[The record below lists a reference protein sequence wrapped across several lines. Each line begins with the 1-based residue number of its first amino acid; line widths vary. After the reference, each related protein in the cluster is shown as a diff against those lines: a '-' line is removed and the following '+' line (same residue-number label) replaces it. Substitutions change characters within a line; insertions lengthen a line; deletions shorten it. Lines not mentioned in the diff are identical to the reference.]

1 MNLKVPNRR
10 KKKLNNRIL
19 LVDDEPRILDEL
31 GKVLSPAEQSN
42 AELNELENRLFNNS
56 KTNRRKTTCYNV
68 CCCRQGDE
76 AVREVQESI
85 EKNEPFSV
93 AFIDIRM
100 PPGPDGVS
108 TAEEI
113 RKLDHDVQIVMMTGY
128 SDFDISEIAHRIP
141 PEDKLL
147 YMQKPIHSQEIRQFA
162 LALTAKWQSDYLLH
176 LQNQKLTESNEYLK
190 EHDRL
195 KSEFVMTVSHEL
207 RTPLTIFKNILS
219 NAMAG
224 VMGKVPPKLLR
235 NLEIADE
242 AIGRLTSIID
252 DFLDVSKLEVGKMK
266 IHPEILCVQQ
276 TINKLVEMIRF
287 VTDSKNIQL
296 DLVMPENNLYIN
308 VDYEKITRVINN
320 IIENATKF
328 VPENTGKIVM
338 RLEDKGEQLRISVE
352 DNGSGI
358 HGDDKEKVFDRF
370 VQVEKHIGPGKH
382 GTGLG
387 LAICRDLIQLHSGR
401 IWIEDNPGGGAIFR
415 ILLPKCDPQGQ
426 DVPATESAEQTVP
439 V

>member
-1 MNLKVPNRR
+1 MNLNRELNRR
-10 KKKLNNRIL
+10 IL
-19 LVDDEPRILDEL
+19 MVDDEPRILEEL
-31 GKVLSPAEQSN
+31 QKVLAPSQSGN
-42 AELNELENRLFNNS
+42 TELSELENRLFNKS
-56 KTNRRKTTCYNV
+56 ETKRKSVTVYDV
-68 CCCRQGDE
+68 CCCHQGDE
-76 AVREVQESI
+76 AIDKVRDALAKE
-85 EKNEPFSV
+85 EPFAV

-100 PPGPDGVS
+100 PPGPDGVT

-113 RKLDHDVQIVMMTGY
+113 RKLDPNIQIVMMTGY
-128 SDFDISEIAHRIP
+128 SDFDISEIAHRVP

-176 LQNQKLTESNEYLK
+176 LQNQKLSESNEYLK

-235 NLEIADE
+235 NLEMADE
-242 AIGRLTSIID
+242 AIERLTSIIN

-266 IHPEILCVQQ
+266 LYPEVLGVQQ
-276 TINKLVEMIRF
+276 TVCKLVEMIQF

-296 DLVMPENNLYIN
+296 DLRVPDNELYIN
-308 VDYEKITRVINN
+308 ADYEKITRVINN
-320 IIENATKF
+320 LIENATKF
-328 VPENTGKIVM
+328 VPEKTG
-338 RLEDKGEQLRISVE
+338 RISIEVE
-352 DNGSGI
+352 ERGDRVGINVRDNGPGI

-370 VQVEKHIGPGKH
+370 VQVEKHVGPGKH

-401 IWIEDNPGGGAIFR
+401 IWIEDNPTGGAVFR
-415 ILLPKCDPQGQ
+415 ILLPKHN
-426 DVPATESAEQTVP
+426 PAITEEQTETLVSSNA
-439 V
+439 

>member
-1 MNLKVPNRR
+1 MNLNTEPNR
-10 KKKLNNRIL
+10 RIL
-19 LVDDEPRILDEL
+19 LVDDEPRILEEL
-31 GKVLSPAEQSN
+31 EKVLAPTQKGS
-42 AELNELENRLFNNS
+42 AELSELENRLFSNS
-56 KTNRRKTTCYNV
+56 ETKQKSTIVYDV

-76 AVREVQESI
+76 AVCKVQEAI
-85 EKNEPFSV
+85 EKEEPFAV

-108 TAEEI
+108 TAEQI
-113 RKLDHDVQIVMMTGY
+113 RKLDPNIQIVMMTGY
-128 SDFDISEIAHRIP
+128 SDFDISEIANRIP

-147 YMQKPIHSQEIRQFA
+147 YMQKPIHSQEIQQFA

-176 LQNQKLTESNEYLK
+176 LQNQKLVESNAYLK

-235 NLEIADE
+235 NLEMADE
-242 AIGRLTSIID
+242 AIGRLTSIIN

-266 IHPEILCVQQ
+266 IHAEVLCVQQ
-276 TINKLVEMIRF
+276 TVNELVEMIQF
-287 VTDSKNIQL
+287 VTDAKNIQL
-296 DLVMPENNLYIN
+296 DLLVPENELYIN
-308 VDYEKITRVINN
+308 ADFEKITRVINN
-320 IIENATKF
+320 LIENATKF
-328 VPENTGKIVM
+328 VPEKTGKISI
-338 RLEDKGEQLRISVE
+338 EVE
-352 DNGSGI
+352 DRGERIGINVRDNGPGI

-370 VQVEKHIGPGKH
+370 VQVEKHVGPGKH

-401 IWIEDNPGGGAIFR
+401 IWIEDNPGGGAVFK
-415 ILLPKCDPQGQ
+415 ILLPKYTPETAEQ
-426 DVPATESAEQTVP
+426 ESAVLAEVN
-439 V
+439 

>member
-1 MNLKVPNRR
+1 MNQEIPNRR
-10 KKKLNNRIL
+10 KKELNNRIL
-19 LVDDEPRILDEL
+19 LVDDEVRIVDEL
-31 GKVLSPAEQSN
+31 AKVLSPKEYTN

-56 KTNRRKTTCYNV
+56 NTNRRKTTCYNV
-68 CCCRQGDE
+68 CCCNQGE
-76 AVREVQESI
+76 NAVHEVAKAI
-85 EKNEPFSV
+85 EKNEPFAV

-100 PPGPDGVS
+100 PPGIDGVS
-108 TAEEI
+108 TAEQI
-113 RKLDHDVQIVMMTGY
+113 RKLDSNIQIVMMTGY
-128 SDFDISEIAHRIP
+128 SDFDISEISHRVP

-176 LQNQKLTESNEYLK
+176 KQNQQLTQTNEYLK

-235 NLEIADE
+235 NLEMADE
-242 AIGRLTSIID
+242 AIGRLTSIIN

-266 IHPEILCVQQ
+266 MRPEVLCVQEV
-276 TINKLVEMIRF
+276 ISKLVEMISF
-287 VTDSKNIQL
+287 VTDAKGIQL
-296 DLVMPENNLYIN
+296 DLRMPDKNIHIKA
-308 VDYEKITRVINN
+308 DYEQITRVVNN
-320 IIENATKF
+320 IVENATKF
-328 VPENTGKIVM
+328 VPEKSGTICI
-338 RLEDKGEQLRISVE
+338 EVE
-352 DNGSGI
+352 DRGERVGINIRDNGPGI

-370 VQVEKHIGPGKH
+370 VQVEKHVGPGKH

-401 IWIEDNPGGGAIFR
+401 IWIEDNPTGGAVFR
-415 ILLPKCDPQGQ
+415 IVLPKCEAQEQ
-426 DVPATESAEQTVP
+426 TTESQIIEQTAAVS
-439 V
+439 

>member
-10 KKKLNNRIL
+10 KKELNNRIL

-31 GKVLSPAEQSN
+31 GKVLSPAEKSN

-56 KTNRRKTTCYNV
+56 KTNRRKTTSYNV

-76 AVREVQESI
+76 AVFKVQEAI
-85 EKNEPFSV
+85 EKNEPFAV

-113 RKLDHDVQIVMMTGY
+113 RKLDPNVQIVMMTGY

-176 LQNQKLTESNEYLK
+176 LQNQKLTQSNEYLK

-224 VMGKVPPKLLR
+224 VMGKVSPKLLR
-235 NLEIADE
+235 NLEMADE
-242 AIGRLTSIID
+242 AIGRLTSIIN

-266 IHPEILCVQQ
+266 LYPENLCVQQ
-276 TINKLVEMIRF
+276 TISKLVDMIRF

-296 DLVMPENNLYIN
+296 DLEMPEENLYIN
-308 VDYEKITRVINN
+308 ADYEKITRVINN

-328 VPENTGKIVM
+328 VPEETGKIIM
-338 RLEDKGEQLRISVE
+338 RVEDKGERVRISIE
-352 DNGSGI
+352 DNGPGI
-358 HGDDKEKVFDRF
+358 HGDDKEKV
-370 VQVEKHIGPGKH
+370 
-382 GTGLG
+382 
-387 LAICRDLIQLHSGR
+387 
-401 IWIEDNPGGGAIFR
+401 
-415 ILLPKCDPQGQ
+415 
-426 DVPATESAEQTVP
+426 
-439 V
+439 

>member
-1 MNLKVPNRR
+1 MNLNTEPNR
-10 KKKLNNRIL
+10 RIL
-19 LVDDEPRILDEL
+19 LVDDEPRILEEL
-31 GKVLSPAEQSN
+31 EKVLAPTQKGC
-42 AELNELENRLFNNS
+42 AELSELENRLFSNS
-56 KTNRRKTTCYNV
+56 ETKQKSTIVYDV

-76 AVREVQESI
+76 AVCKVQEAI
-85 EKNEPFSV
+85 EKEEPFAV

-108 TAEEI
+108 TAEQI
-113 RKLDHDVQIVMMTGY
+113 RKLDPNIQIVMMTGY
-128 SDFDISEIAHRIP
+128 SDFDISEIANRIP

-147 YMQKPIHSQEIRQFA
+147 YMQKPIHSQEIQQFA

-176 LQNQKLTESNEYLK
+176 LQNQKLVESNAYLK

-235 NLEIADE
+235 NLEMADE
-242 AIGRLTSIID
+242 AIGRLTSIIN

-266 IHPEILCVQQ
+266 IHAEVLCVQQ
-276 TINKLVEMIRF
+276 TVNELVEMIQF
-287 VTDSKNIQL
+287 VTDAKNIQL
-296 DLVMPENNLYIN
+296 DLLVPENELYIN
-308 VDYEKITRVINN
+308 ADFEKITRVINN
-320 IIENATKF
+320 LIENATKF
-328 VPENTGKIVM
+328 VPEKTGKISI
-338 RLEDKGEQLRISVE
+338 EVE
-352 DNGSGI
+352 DRGERIGINVRDNGPGI

-370 VQVEKHIGPGKH
+370 VQVEKHVGPGKH

-387 LAICRDLIQLHSGR
+387 LAICRELIQLHSGR
-401 IWIEDNPGGGAIFR
+401 IWIEDNPGGGAVFK
-415 ILLPKCDPQGQ
+415 ILLPKYTPETAEQ
-426 DVPATESAEQTVP
+426 ESAVLAEVN
-439 V
+439 

>member
-1 MNLKVPNRR
+1 MKLKVPNRR
-10 KKKLNNRIL
+10 KKELNNRIL
-19 LVDDEPRILDEL
+19 LVDDEPLILDEL
-31 GKVLSPAEQSN
+31 GKVLSPSEESN
-42 AELNELENRLFNNS
+42 TELNELENRLFNNS
-56 KTNRRKTTCYNV
+56 KTNRRKAASYNV

-76 AVREVQESI
+76 AIHEVEEAI
-85 EKNEPFSV
+85 KKNEPFAV

-113 RKLDHDVQIVMMTGY
+113 RKLDPNIQIVMMTGY

-162 LALTAKWQSDYLLH
+162 LALAAKWQSDYLLH

-235 NLEIADE
+235 NLEMADE
-242 AIGRLTSIID
+242 AIGRLTSIIN

-266 IHPEILCVQQ
+266 MRPEILCVQD
-276 TINKLVEMIRF
+276 TVGKLVEMISF

-296 DLVMPENNLYIN
+296 DLQVPNNELYIN
-308 VDYEKITRVINN
+308 ADYEQITRVINN

-328 VPENTGKIVM
+328 VLENTGKI
-338 RLEDKGEQLRISVE
+338 LIEIEDRGERVGINIR
-352 DNGSGI
+352 DNGPGI
-358 HGDDKEKVFDRF
+358 QGDDKEKVFDRF
-370 VQVEKHIGPGKH
+370 VQVEKHVGPGKH

-401 IWIEDNPGGGAIFR
+401 IWIEDNPGGGAVFK
-415 ILLPKCDPQGQ
+415 ILLPKYEPQEQ
-426 DVPATESAEQTVP
+426 NALTTESTEEAVR

>member
-1 MNLKVPNRR
+1 MNLNTEPNR
-10 KKKLNNRIL
+10 RIL
-19 LVDDEPRILDEL
+19 LVDDEPRILEEL
-31 GKVLSPAEQSN
+31 EKVLAPTQKGS
-42 AELNELENRLFNNS
+42 AELSELENRLFSNS
-56 KTNRRKTTCYNV
+56 ETKQKSTIVYDV

-76 AVREVQESI
+76 AVCIVQEAI
-85 EKNEPFSV
+85 EKEEPFAV

-108 TAEEI
+108 TAEQI
-113 RKLDHDVQIVMMTGY
+113 RKLDPNIQIVMMTGY
-128 SDFDISEIAHRIP
+128 SDFDISEIANRIP

-147 YMQKPIHSQEIRQFA
+147 YMQKPIHSQEIQQFA

-176 LQNQKLTESNEYLK
+176 LQNQKLVESNAYLK

-235 NLEIADE
+235 NLEMADE
-242 AIGRLTSIID
+242 AIGRLTSIIN

-266 IHPEILCVQQ
+266 IHAEVLCVQQ
-276 TINKLVEMIRF
+276 TVNELVEMIQF
-287 VTDSKNIQL
+287 VTDAKNIQL
-296 DLVMPENNLYIN
+296 DLLVPENELYIN
-308 VDYEKITRVINN
+308 ADFEKITRVINN
-320 IIENATKF
+320 LIENATKF
-328 VPENTGKIVM
+328 VPEKTGKISI
-338 RLEDKGEQLRISVE
+338 EVE
-352 DNGSGI
+352 DRGERIGINVRDNGPGI

-370 VQVEKHIGPGKH
+370 VQVEKHVGPGKH

-401 IWIEDNPGGGAIFR
+401 IWIEDNPGGGAVFK
-415 ILLPKCDPQGQ
+415 ILLPKYTPETAEQ
-426 DVPATESAEQTVP
+426 ESAVLAEVN
-439 V
+439 

>member
-1 MNLKVPNRR
+1 MNLNKELNRR
-10 KKKLNNRIL
+10 IL
-19 LVDDEPRILDEL
+19 MVDDEPRILEEL
-31 GKVLSPAEQSN
+31 QKVLAPSQSGN
-42 AELNELENRLFNNS
+42 TELSELENRLFNKS
-56 KTNRRKTTCYNV
+56 ETKRKSVTVYDV
-68 CCCRQGDE
+68 CCCHQGDE
-76 AVREVQESI
+76 AIDKVRDTLAKE
-85 EKNEPFSV
+85 EPFAV

-100 PPGPDGVS
+100 PPGPDGVT

-113 RKLDHDVQIVMMTGY
+113 RKLDPNIQIVMMTGY
-128 SDFDISEIAHRIP
+128 SDFDISEIAHRVP

-176 LQNQKLTESNEYLK
+176 LQNQKLSESNEYLK

-235 NLEIADE
+235 NLEMADE
-242 AIGRLTSIID
+242 AIGRLTSIIN

-266 IHPEILCVQQ
+266 LYPEVLGVQQ
-276 TINKLVEMIRF
+276 TVCKLVEMIQF
-287 VTDSKNIQL
+287 VTNSKNIEL
-296 DLVMPENNLYIN
+296 DLHVPENELYIYA
-308 VDYEKITRVINN
+308 DYEKITRVINN
-320 IIENATKF
+320 LIENATKF
-328 VPENTGKIVM
+328 VPEKTG
-338 RLEDKGEQLRISVE
+338 RISIEVE
-352 DNGSGI
+352 ERGDRVGINVRDNGPGI

-370 VQVEKHIGPGKH
+370 VQVEKHVGPGKH

-387 LAICRDLIQLHSGR
+387 LAICRELVQLHSGR
-401 IWIEDNPGGGAIFR
+401 IWVEDNPGGGAVFK
-415 ILLPKCDPQGQ
+415 ILLPKYTP
-426 DVPATESAEQTVP
+426 EMAEQ
-439 V
+439 

>member
-1 MNLKVPNRR
+1 MNLNTEPNR
-10 KKKLNNRIL
+10 RIL
-19 LVDDEPRILDEL
+19 LVDDEPRILEEL
-31 GKVLSPAEQSN
+31 EKVLAPTQKGS
-42 AELNELENRLFNNS
+42 AELSELENRLFSNS
-56 KTNRRKTTCYNV
+56 ETKQKSTIVYDV

-76 AVREVQESI
+76 AVCKVQEAI
-85 EKNEPFSV
+85 EKEEPFAV

-108 TAEEI
+108 TAEQI
-113 RKLDHDVQIVMMTGY
+113 RKLDPNIQIVMMTGY
-128 SDFDISEIAHRIP
+128 SDFDISEIANRIP

-147 YMQKPIHSQEIRQFA
+147 YMQKPIHSQEIQQFA

-176 LQNQKLTESNEYLK
+176 LQNQKLVESNAYLK

-235 NLEIADE
+235 NLEMADE
-242 AIGRLTSIID
+242 AIGRLTSIIN

-266 IHPEILCVQQ
+266 IHAEVLCVQQ
-276 TINKLVEMIRF
+276 TVNELVEMIQF
-287 VTDSKNIQL
+287 VTDAKNIQL
-296 DLVMPENNLYIN
+296 DLLVPENELYIN
-308 VDYEKITRVINN
+308 ADFEKITRVINN
-320 IIENATKF
+320 LIENATKF
-328 VPENTGKIVM
+328 VPEKTGKISI
-338 RLEDKGEQLRISVE
+338 EVE
-352 DNGSGI
+352 DRGERIGINVRDNGPGI

-370 VQVEKHIGPGKH
+370 VQVEKHVGPGKH

-387 LAICRDLIQLHSGR
+387 LAICRDLIQL
-401 IWIEDNPGGGAIFR
+401 
-415 ILLPKCDPQGQ
+415 
-426 DVPATESAEQTVP
+426 
-439 V
+439 

>member
-1 MNLKVPNRR
+1 MNLNTEPNR
-10 KKKLNNRIL
+10 RIL
-19 LVDDEPRILDEL
+19 LVDDEPRILEEL
-31 GKVLSPAEQSN
+31 EKVLAPTQKGS
-42 AELNELENRLFNNS
+42 AELSELENRLFSNS
-56 KTNRRKTTCYNV
+56 ETKQKSTIVYDV

-76 AVREVQESI
+76 AVCKVQEAI
-85 EKNEPFSV
+85 EKEEPFAV

-108 TAEEI
+108 TAEQI
-113 RKLDHDVQIVMMTGY
+113 RKLDPNIQIVMMTGY
-128 SDFDISEIAHRIP
+128 SDFDISEIANRIP

-147 YMQKPIHSQEIRQFA
+147 YMQKPIHSQEIQQFA

-176 LQNQKLTESNEYLK
+176 LQNQKLVESNAYLK

-235 NLEIADE
+235 NLEMADE
-242 AIGRLTSIID
+242 AIGRLTSIIN

-266 IHPEILCVQQ
+266 IHAEVLCVQQ
-276 TINKLVEMIRF
+276 TVNKLVEMIQF
-287 VTDSKNIQL
+287 VTDAKNIQL
-296 DLVMPENNLYIN
+296 DLLVPENELYIN
-308 VDYEKITRVINN
+308 ADFEKITRVINN
-320 IIENATKF
+320 LIENATKF
-328 VPENTGKIVM
+328 VPEKTGKISI
-338 RLEDKGEQLRISVE
+338 EVE
-352 DNGSGI
+352 DRGERIGINVRDNGPGI

-370 VQVEKHIGPGKH
+370 VQVEKHVGPGKH

-387 LAICRDLIQLHSGR
+387 LAICRELIQLHSGR
-401 IWIEDNPGGGAIFR
+401 IWIEDNPGGGAVFK
-415 ILLPKCDPQGQ
+415 ILLPKYTPETAEQ
-426 DVPATESAEQTVP
+426 ESAVLAEVN
-439 V
+439 

>member
-1 MNLKVPNRR
+1 MKLKVPNRR
-10 KKKLNNRIL
+10 KKELNNRIL
-19 LVDDEPRILDEL
+19 LVDDEPLILDEL
-31 GKVLSPAEQSN
+31 GKVLSPSEESN
-42 AELNELENRLFNNS
+42 TELNELENRLFNNS
-56 KTNRRKTTCYNV
+56 KTNRRKAASYNV

-76 AVREVQESI
+76 AIHEVEEAI
-85 EKNEPFSV
+85 KKNEPFAV

-113 RKLDHDVQIVMMTGY
+113 RKLDPNIQIVMMTGY

-162 LALTAKWQSDYLLH
+162 LALAAKWQSDYLLH

-235 NLEIADE
+235 NLEMADE
-242 AIGRLTSIID
+242 AIGRLTSIIN

-266 IHPEILCVQQ
+266 MRPEILCVQD
-276 TINKLVEMIRF
+276 TVGKLVEMISF

-296 DLVMPENNLYIN
+296 DLQVPNNELYIN
-308 VDYEKITRVINN
+308 ADYEQITRVINN

-328 VPENTGKIVM
+328 VLENTGKI
-338 RLEDKGEQLRISVE
+338 LIEIEDRGERVGINIR
-352 DNGSGI
+352 DNGPGI
-358 HGDDKEKVFDRF
+358 QGDDKEKVFDRF
-370 VQVEKHIGPGKH
+370 VQVEKHVGPGKH

-401 IWIEDNPGGGAIFR
+401 IWIEDNPGGGAVFK
-415 ILLPKCDPQGQ
+415 ILLPKCEPQEQ
-426 DVPATESAEQTVP
+426 EALTTESTEEAVR

>member
-1 MNLKVPNRR
+1 MNPNQIPNRR
-10 KKKLNNRIL
+10 KNELNRRIL
-19 LVDDEPRILDEL
+19 IVDDEPKILDEL
-31 GKVLSPAEQSN
+31 QKVLSPGERGN
-42 AELNELENRLFNNS
+42 TELNELENRLFNNE
-56 KTNRRKTTCYNV
+56 KVNRRKVTCYDV

-76 AVREVQESI
+76 AVEQVRDSI
-85 EKNEPFSV
+85 QQNKPFSV

-100 PPGPDGVS
+100 PPGIDGVT

-113 RKLDHDVQIVMMTGY
+113 RKLDANIQLVMMTGF
-128 SDFDISEIAHRIP
+128 SDFDISEISHRIP

-176 LQNQKLTESNEYLK
+176 LQNQQLTESNEYLK

-235 NLEIADE
+235 NLEMADE
-242 AIGRLTSIID
+242 AIGRLTSIIN

-266 IHPEILCVQQ
+266 IHPEVLCVQE
-276 TINKLVEMIRF
+276 TISKLVEMISF
-287 VTDSKNIQL
+287 VTEARSIQL
-296 DLVMPENNLYIN
+296 DLLLPESNLYLYA
-308 VDYEKITRVINN
+308 DYEQITRVINN
-320 IIENATKF
+320 LIENATKF
-328 VPENTGKIVM
+328 VPEQNGRIIVEVQD
-338 RLEDKGEQLRISVE
+338 RGERIGINVY
-352 DNGSGI
+352 DNGPGI

-387 LAICRDLIQLHSGR
+387 LAICRELIQLHSGR
-401 IWIEDNPGGGAIFR
+401 IWIEDNHGGGAIFK
-415 ILLPKCDPQGQ
+415 ILLPKHKAP
-426 DVPATESAEQTVP
+426 PAPRSEENTEQIATV
-439 V
+439 